1 MNRKTFFLALSFLPA
16 GTLAQEAAKQP
27 PKLLPAPT
35 EWRTT
40 ELNATSI
47 ADKIVCDVHSTMYFR
62 LDEAKTN
69 PFEGKITIL
78 SVDGKS
84 RTIEPKAGTGLQGRV
99 IFSGLNVDRA
109 GNIYIVGNSSEEKNS
124 YLVAYDAGGHYMW
137 KSALPLP
144 IHASYVLPMANS
156 RFLVSGILPRKTAE
170 DNFESATLLVD
181 ARGNAIK
188 SLKAADDDAGQVKD
202 DQGNYVNRTIQQSN
216 ARIGADGMVYVLKAS
231 SPAKI
236 QEIDQNGNLQKTLE
250 LTSPAAGARAY
261 DFFVEK
267 DSFVV
272 AYMPANDDAPL
283 TQGNVMLYDAKSGVL
298 KGRYQ
303 TQPRG
308 ILACGQDNMLT
319 YLGPTPDHKL
329 YHVGTV
335 KMSAN

>member
-27 PKLLPAPT
+27 PQLLPAPT

-47 ADKIVCDVHSTMYFR
+47 ADKIVCDVHST
-62 LDEAKTN
+62 
-69 PFEGKITIL
+69 I
-78 SVDGKS
+78 
-84 RTIEPKAGTGLQGRV
+84 
-99 IFSGLNVDRA
+99 SGLNVDRA

-188 SLKAADDDAGQVKD
+188 SLKAADDDAGQAKD

-272 AYMPANDDAPL
+272 AYMR
-283 TQGNVMLYDAKSGVL
+283 TMT
-298 KGRYQ
+298 R
-303 TQPRG
+303 
-308 ILACGQDNMLT
+308 
-319 YLGPTPDHKL
+319 H
-329 YHVGTV
+329 
-335 KMSAN
+335 